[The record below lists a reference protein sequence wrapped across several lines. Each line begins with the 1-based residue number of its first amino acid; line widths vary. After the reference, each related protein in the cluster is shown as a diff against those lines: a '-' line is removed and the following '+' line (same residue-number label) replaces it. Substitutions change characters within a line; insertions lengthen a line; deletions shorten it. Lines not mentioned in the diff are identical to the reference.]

1 MAKTILT
8 ENQTNLL
15 FAISG
20 DKEICRCFYLTG
32 GTALAEFYLH
42 HRLSEDL
49 DFFSEDEFDVQAINV
64 FFKKNK
70 IKLGFKKIDYQQSF
84 NRNLFFIHFD
94 ADIVKT
100 EFTYFP
106 FVEIQQKT
114 EIGNLRIDGALDIA
128 VNKIFTI
135 YQNPRARDFIDLYC
149 LHNEFGFQ
157 ITDLAKKARI
167 KFDVPIDYLQ
177 LGSNFLL
184 AAEVKDYPVM
194 KIKINRKDWQ
204 NYFINEAKKLKTD
217 IIG

>member
-1 MAKTILT
+1 
-8 ENQTNLL
+8 
-15 FAISG
+15 
-20 DKEICRCFYLTG
+20 
-32 GTALAEFYLH
+32 LH

-106 FVEIQQKT
+106 FAEIQQKT

-184 AAEVKDYPVM
+184 AAEVKDCPVM

-204 NYFINEAKKLKTD
+204 NYFINEAEKFKSK
-217 IIG
+217 IIKN